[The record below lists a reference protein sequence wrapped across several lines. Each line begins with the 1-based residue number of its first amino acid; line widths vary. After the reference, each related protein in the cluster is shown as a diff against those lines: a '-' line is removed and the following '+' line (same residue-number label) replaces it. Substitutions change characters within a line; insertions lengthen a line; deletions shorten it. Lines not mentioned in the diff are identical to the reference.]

1 MSYYYRGNLAVE
13 LEQQSRSV
21 TKTTKRTIR
30 IKPTIPTGEKLLYLL
45 FISLTVIGLG
55 LVGAR
60 YSQISQYNYDIQS
73 TKKENRIVTEKNTSL
88 QLQIE
93 QLSNGNRIL
102 QEAERQGMT
111 YNANAVHTIGQAKVQ
126 ASSIPQTQQNQTTQ
140 R

>member
-13 LEQQSRSV
+13 LEKQPRSV

-55 LVGAR
+55 LVGVR

>member
-13 LEQQSRSV
+13 LEQQPRSV

-55 LVGAR
+55 LVGVR

-73 TKKENRIVTEKNTSL
+73 TKKENRIVTEKNTAL

>member
-13 LEQQSRSV
+13 LEKQPRSV

-55 LVGAR
+55 LVGVR

-73 TKKENRIVTEKNTSL
+73 TKKENRIVTEKNTAL

>member
-45 FISLTVIGLG
+45 FISLTVIALG
-55 LVGAR
+55 LVGVG
-60 YSQISQYNYDIQS
+60 YSQISQYNYEIQS
-73 TKKENRIVTEKNTSL
+73 TKKDNRIVAEKNTAL

-111 YNANAVHTIGQAKVQ
+111 YNADAVHTIGQAKVQ
-126 ASSIPQTQQNQTTQ
+126 ASSIPSSQQNQTTQ
-140 R
+140 H